1 MSEVLNYTEITSLV
15 LDFTQCR
22 HI

>member
-1 MSEVLNYTEITSLV
+1 MSEVLNYTEITPLV